1 MNRRCQTLL
10 IAVVLPLLWG
20 QGCYHYRVT
29 TVDRP
34 ATEYEKKTIHNL
46 FWGLLTQDAPATDC
60 VGEEKSNGLDEVR
73 ISTNLGYMIVS
84 VATAGIWVPLDVEWR
99 CARLP
104 VQEGEFGAADA
115 PSAETRN
122 GEDASR
128 RTPF

>member
-1 MNRRCQTLL
+1 M
-10 IAVVLPLLWG
+10 G
-20 QGCYHYRVT
+20 
-29 TVDRP
+29 D
-34 ATEYEKKTIHNL
+34 
-46 FWGLLTQDAPATDC
+46 
-60 VGEEKSNGLDEVR
+60 EKSNGLDEVR
-73 ISTNLGYMIVS
+73 ISTNLGYPFVS
-84 VATAGIWVPLDVEWR
+84 VATLGIWVPLDVEWR